1 MPIIRIPKEH
11 WETIWETLGQVGPIH
26 RVSKDYLYVV
36 SEKHI
41 EILKEKNLPFVLV
54 KELDMSF
61 LSTRARMKTMIS
73 RNGRMEG
80 KERKEAGR
88 RTCCLACS

>member
-11 WETIWETLGQVGPIH
+11 WETVWETLGQVGPIH

-41 EILKEKNLPFVLV
+41 EVLKEKNLPF
-54 KELDMSF
+54 
-61 LSTRARMKTMIS
+61 AP
-73 RNGRMEG
+73 EG
-80 KERKEAGR
+80 ENPDA
-88 RTCCLACS
+88 ADSQNI